1 MKSLMN
7 IKNIAFYLSFP
18 LQFISF
24 VFPILAFEYGANSFQ
39 LGVIFGTL
47 SLSSIL
53 VKPIIGYLT
62 DLKGYKT
69 SLISGIVLYIISLFL
84 LYSCDNYAVLLL
96 SSLVSSFASNFINI
110 SYQTFVLANSSE
122 DEISHN
128 SGVLDQWIARGGAI
142 GAAIGFTLYFNNVL
156 NGMRPIFLV
165 YILFM
170 IIGAFYVTKDLKNI
184 PTLEAA
190 NKKSSQYK
198 FLKINDFKNLN
209 SNVKLLLVVTFT
221 VALGAG
227 MLSPVFL
234 SYLKETVAIDN
245 ISLSY
250 IYIPGAILSM
260 ILPNKIGSFVDK
272 SNKGTIIKVS
282 IILGIAYWV
291 AFPLVKSFNV
301 LIVLFTAIGV
311 VGMFSGL
318 ASVSVTKSV
327 IGQDNLGYKVG
338 FFGLASALGS
348 TIGSISGGYIYAIGG
363 IVTIVT
369 IKIILSIC
377 SLYLYSV
384 FFSSEKKQNLS
395 SYAPVKNV

>member
-18 LQFISF
+18 LSFIAF
-24 VFPILAFEYGANSFQ
+24 VFPILAFQYGANSFQ
-39 LGVIFGTL
+39 LGIIFGTL

-69 SLISGIVLYIISLFL
+69 SLIAGIVLYILSLFL
-84 LYSCDNYAVLLL
+84 LYICNNYAVLLL
-96 SSLVSSFASNFINI
+96 SSLVSSFGSNFINI

-122 DEISHN
+122 SEISHN
-128 SGVLDQWIARGGAI
+128 SGILDQWIARGSSI
-142 GAAIGFTLYFNNVL
+142 GAFIGFALYFNNIL

-170 IIGAFYVTKDLKNI
+170 IVGAFYVTKDLKNI
-184 PTLEAA
+184 STLEAV
-190 NKKSSQYK
+190 NKKPSEYK
-198 FLKINDFKNLN
+198 LLKINDFKNLN
-209 SNVKLLLVVTFT
+209 SNVKLLLVITFT

-234 SYLKETVAIDN
+234 SYLKETVAIDY

-250 IYIPGAILSM
+250 LYIPGAILSM
-260 ILPNKIGSFVDK
+260 VLPNKIGSFVDK
-272 SNKGTIIKVS
+272 SNKGTIIKIS
-282 IILGIAYWV
+282 IILGIAYWI
-291 AFPLVKSFNV
+291 AFPLIKSFNS
-301 LIVLFTAIGV
+301 LIILFTAINV

-318 ASVSVTKSV
+318 ASVSVTKSI
-327 IGQDNLGYKVG
+327 IGKDNLGYKVG

-363 IVTIVT
+363 MVTI
-369 IKIILSIC
+369 IAMKIILSIC
-377 SLYLYSV
+377 SLYLYSI
-384 FFSSEKKQNLS
+384 FFSSEKKQSLS
-395 SYAPVKNV
+395 SCTPVENV